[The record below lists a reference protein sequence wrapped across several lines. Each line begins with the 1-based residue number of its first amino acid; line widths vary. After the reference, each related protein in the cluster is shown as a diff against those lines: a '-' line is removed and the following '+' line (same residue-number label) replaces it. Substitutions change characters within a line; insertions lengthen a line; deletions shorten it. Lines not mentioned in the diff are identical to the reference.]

1 METKVAENKT
11 AKNNSDVKNPN
22 PVTVENKNPQFVAG
36 NPVNKDSAKPEV
48 KQEAEK
54 GKEAPKTE
62 APKAEQA
69 KAPEPPKAGEAK
81 GEVKAVPAK
90 SVRNL
95 AETIKVLEELHR
107 LTVQR
112 NKLLSTIDN
121 LESFEVELKQDFD
134 ETEGNYYQGCVL
146 TIEDDNRRKFST
158 KNPVIIWT
166 VAQQINSLCV
176 DKLSEVEARIVITA

>member
-1 METKVAENKT
+1 MKT
-11 AKNNSDVKNPN
+11 AEVKGNSIVKNNYEVKSAN

-36 NPVNKDSAKPEV
+36 NPVNKDSAKPQTEV
-48 KQEAEK
+48 
-54 GKEAPKTE
+54 PKTDQPME

-69 KAPEPPKAGEAK
+69 KPESIA
-81 GEVKAVPAK
+81 EVKPEPAK

-95 AETIKVLEELHR
+95 TETIKVLEELHR

-112 NKLLSTIDN
+112 NKLLATIDN
-121 LESFEVELKQDFD
+121 LETFEVELKEDFD
-134 ETEGNYYQGCVL
+134 ETEGNYYQGCQL
-146 TIEDDNRRKFST
+146 TIEDDNRRKFTT

-176 DKLSEVEARIVITA
+176 DKLAEVEARIVITA